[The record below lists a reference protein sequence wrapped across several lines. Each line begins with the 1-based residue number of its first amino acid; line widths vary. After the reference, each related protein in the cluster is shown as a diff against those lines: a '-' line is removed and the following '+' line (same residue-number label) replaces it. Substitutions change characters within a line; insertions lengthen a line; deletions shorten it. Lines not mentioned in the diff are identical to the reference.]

1 MNTEEYVHTMT
12 WLQALTGLLE
22 QMQVRPPGGAL
33 KQKKRGHSQPIFKQS
48 QPILLCKLMR
58 FREKFESKKW
68 PILKLATISNI

>member
-33 KQKKRGHSQPIFKQS
+33 KQKGGDALEQ
-48 QPILLCKLMR
+48 
-58 FREKFESKKW
+58 
-68 PILKLATISNI
+68 